1 MESDPSGE
9 LQDLQGVRRRRAELR
24 DSLVA
29 LESALAAPAPGRLEQ
44 WTERVCAALM
54 ELSADFREHV
64 TIAEAP
70 DGINARALRS
80 APRLA
85 RTVDRLETEHVELA
99 ALMDRLLDL
108 LALPGAATAEQVRDD
123 VTRLLGRLVRHRQ
136 RGSDLLYEAW
146 AVDIGGGG

>member
-136 RGSDLLYEAW
+136 RGSD
-146 AVDIGGGG
+146 

>member
-1 MESDPSGE
+1 MDPDPSGE
-9 LQDLQGVRRRRAELR
+9 LQDLQGIRRRRAELR

-29 LESALAAPAPGRLEQ
+29 VESALASPAPGRLAQ

-64 TIAEAP
+64 VIAEAP

-85 RTVDRLETEHVELA
+85 KAVDRLQKEHAELA
-99 ALMDRLLDL
+99 ALMDQLLML
-108 LALPGAATAEQVRDD
+108 LCAPGATTAEQVRDD

-146 AVDIGGGG
+146 AVDIGGGD